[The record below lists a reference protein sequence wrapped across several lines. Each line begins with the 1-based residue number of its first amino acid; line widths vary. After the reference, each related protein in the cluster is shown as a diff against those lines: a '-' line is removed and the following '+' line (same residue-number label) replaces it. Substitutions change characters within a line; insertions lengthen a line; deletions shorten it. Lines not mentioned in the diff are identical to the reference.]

1 VAGRGRLRALN
12 ITEERVLA
20 GRVAGLMYVVGAA
33 TGALLLLLPGVPTEH
48 WRVTLAAAFL
58 GLVWGGLVLAV
69 IDWNRVLP
77 AVSHFSCGLGY
88 PLIAILAATT
98 GGTHS
103 PAEFFLFFTIFYVA
117 YFYPLREALPHLIA
131 CLAVEMVPFLYD
143 PRAVADGLIGE
154 VVVLAAVYVILGGLI
169 YSGKQLLVQLRD
181 AERELSRRDS
191 LTDLANRRALM
202 TLLREQTPGERAADT
217 LGLVLVDLDHFK
229 TANTIYGHPGGD
241 RVLCATALALS
252 SAAREGD
259 LVARLGGDEFAIA
272 CPGMT
277 EAGLAELAERVLA
290 ALRDANDGL
299 EMPEFA
305 LGASV
310 GTALF
315 PSDAPSPEGLV
326 AVADRRMRAAKA
338 GGRDRAV
345 TA

>member
-1 VAGRGRLRALN
+1 
-12 ITEERVLA
+12 
-20 GRVAGLMYVVGAA
+20 
-33 TGALLLLLPGVPTEH
+33 
-48 WRVTLAAAFL
+48 
-58 GLVWGGLVLAV
+58 
-69 IDWNRVLP
+69 
-77 AVSHFSCGLGY
+77 
-88 PLIAILAATT
+88 
-98 GGTHS
+98 
-103 PAEFFLFFTIFYVA
+103 
-117 YFYPLREALPHLIA
+117 
-131 CLAVEMVPFLYD
+131 
-143 PRAVADGLIGE
+143 